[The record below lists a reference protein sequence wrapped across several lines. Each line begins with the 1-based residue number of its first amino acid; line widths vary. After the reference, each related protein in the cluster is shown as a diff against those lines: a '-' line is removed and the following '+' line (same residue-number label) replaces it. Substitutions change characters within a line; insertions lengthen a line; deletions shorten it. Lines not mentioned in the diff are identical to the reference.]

1 MLRLAQQCYVHGD
14 ARGRALQG
22 LRAMLEDQIGG
33 LDVTSAIA
41 VGADEYVDVELTG
54 PDATVAE
61 AVVGEAFPTVASDPE
76 TATASGAVLLRWDA
90 AGWTVGLGPGVERT
104 LPADELGLGPGG
116 GLQLRERFGVVQHMP
131 VELSLEGTPT
141 LADATRDLLYGWRRD
156 AAGGRVTVNSVTR
169 GQLRA
174 TINRA
179 GLADAIVTIERIGLL
194 EQSVRCAEGTD
205 PPGVVAAIGPYLPA
219 EMKCVIPR

>member
-14 ARGRALQG
+14 ARGRAMQG
-22 LRAMLEDQIGG
+22 LGAMLDDQVGG
-33 LDVTSAIA
+33 LDVTKEIT
-41 VGADEYVDVELTG
+41 VGAEEYVSLELEG

-61 AVVGEAFPTVASDPE
+61 AVIAEAFPTVSTDPDSDL
-76 TATASGAVLLRWDA
+76 TSGAVLLRWDA
-90 AGWTVGLGPGVERT
+90 AGWTVGLGPGEERT
-104 LPADELGLGPGG
+104 LPAGELGLGPGDG
-116 GLQLRERFGVVQHMP
+116 VQLRERFGLVQQMP
-131 VELSLEGTPT
+131 IEVTLGETPT
-141 LADATRDLLYGWRRD
+141 LAEPTRDLLFGWRRD
-156 AAGGRVTVNSVTR
+156 EAGGRVTVNSVTR

-179 GLADAIVTIERIGLL
+179 GLADAIVTIERVGLL
-194 EQSVRCAEGTD
+194 EQSVRCAAGTD

>member
-22 LRAMLEDQIGG
+22 LRAMLDDRVGE
-33 LDVTSAIA
+33 LDVTMDIE
-41 VGADEYVDVELTG
+41 VADEEYVNVRFDG
-54 PDATVAE
+54 SDAGVAEAVIAEGFVTVAE
-61 AVVGEAFPTVASDPE
+61 APEVATS
-76 TATASGAVLLRWDA
+76 SGAVLLRWDA
-90 AGWTVGLGPGVERT
+90 EGWTVGLGPGVRRT
-104 LPADELGLGPGG
+104 LAAEELGLGPGD

-131 VELSLEGTPT
+131 VEVDLTRTPT
-141 LADATRDLLYGWRRD
+141 LSETTRDLLYEWRRD
-156 AAGGRVTVNSVTR
+156 EAGGRVTVNSVTR

-179 GLADAIVTIERIGLL
+179 GLADAIITIERIGLL

-219 EMKCVIPR
+219 EMKCVIPQ